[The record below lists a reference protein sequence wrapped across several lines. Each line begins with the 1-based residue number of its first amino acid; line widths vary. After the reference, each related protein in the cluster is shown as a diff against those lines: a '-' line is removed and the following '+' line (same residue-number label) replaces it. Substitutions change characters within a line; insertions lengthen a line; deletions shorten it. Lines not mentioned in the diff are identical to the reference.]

1 MSKTIKVQVL
11 YAEGCL
17 RTPLTIE
24 RVEEVSEKLGIPIDL
39 TTIRIDTYDEIMEWG
54 FIGSPTVRVN
64 GVDIDPSARGAA
76 FGGFT

>member
-1 MSKTIKVQVL
+1 MSMPIKVQVL
-11 YAEGCL
+11 YSDGCL

-24 RVEEVSEKLGIPIDL
+24 RVKEVSQRMAIQIDL
-39 TTIRIDTYDEIMEWG
+39 TTVQINTFDEIMEWN

-64 GVDIDPSARGAA
+64 GVDIDPSARGDS

>member
-1 MSKTIKVQVL
+1 MSTPIQVQVL
-11 YAEGCL
+11 YSESCL

-24 RVEEVSEKLGIPIDL
+24 RVHEVSQKLGVTIDL
-39 TTIRIDTYDEIMEWG
+39 TTVQIDTFDQIMEWN

-64 GVDIDPSARGAA
+64 GVDIDPSARGDS